1 MGESTMIDT
10 GILERN
16 PFPGVRPFT
25 SAEDKYFFGRDE
37 AVRELLDTLLVN
49 HFVALIG
56 ASGTGKTSLIQS
68 GIIPE
73 LLASDSG
80 DWVPINVRPG
90 TRPLDNL
97 LSGFQQVFPTDLDN
111 DDVQSFT
118 SGNMSL
124 GEWVRQTI
132 SGKHNYLI
140 IVDQFEEIFRIGQ
153 PGRSEGKNPEAS
165 RLVKLLMEVVNE
177 KMSDF
182 YVILSIR
189 SDFIDACSKY
199 IELTEQM
206 NRSKYLLPAMSNE
219 AISTVIRG
227 PIKLAGAEI
236 EPGFV
241 DQLLEDL
248 KEVDEKLP
256 HLQYSLMRTWDLWTQ
271 KRNTESPIS
280 VNDYLAAGTIGTSL
294 NDHLDGIYNSLDEK
308 QKVICARLFKTI
320 TAKGEQPL
328 GYRRLVSLGNIAR
341 IAQCS
346 LDEVAEVV
354 SIFRRPGRQFLL
366 PPSSQSLTEKSIIE
380 LAHESLI
387 TAWKMLKNWVE
398 EESES
403 IQIYLRLSKASE
415 MYQQGRTELWKHP
428 ELQQALDWRETQ
440 KPTPSWGIQ
449 FNPAFERAM
458 VFLSTSE
465 EEYLWE
471 EERKILLQRRKLIIN
486 RSITIGMSVV
496 VVVLAV
502 VFFLGRNRP
511 VTPQTDIGGTT
522 QQELAT
528 SSETERDG
536 SGVGESP
543 GEGNT
548 DASIPRNQESLPGS
562 LEEEGREDA
571 AAITSPAISE
581 YPSGRTER
589 TQTVSRSQPV
599 PAAQQE
605 RVQERRE
612 TPPRTTEQVRRP
624 AEPTTRQ
631 AEPTTRQAE
640 PTTRPAESPDPA
652 NSAAMQ
658 RRAISLAKNI
668 ARASTEIAG
677 DPDLQGLLA
686 YQSYQINDEFS
697 GKDYDA
703 DIYNG
708 LYAALKKLISPAYNI
723 YPNIRNSINSIVWLR
738 NSNSMVTASSDGS
751 IMILPGNVNN
761 RATQTLLTNTG
772 LNNESLCISPDESIL
787 AVGTNGGGLLFLDLH
802 NRGSIL
808 QQSQA
813 EGNTVL
819 FLRNLGNSGSFISAG
834 PDTRIVKWNYLDY
847 TVAEL
852 IDLGARP
859 SAIATS
865 SNGSQVAIGTR
876 DGKLYE
882 FNPGNPGNV
891 RTIMDFGSNNARSA
905 VYSPGGQFL
914 AVGLLDGSIRIL
926 AGQERSVI
934 ASLKGPAAR
943 VSDLAYSPDGRFLA
957 AASND
962 GNVYLWNSTDWSQAP
977 MVFSENKGF
986 VLTVCFSQNSSY
998 FYSGSTEFPRLIARP
1013 SESAGMA
1020 ADFCNLLSRN
1030 LTQAEWDQYF
1040 GDELAYRKTCP
1051 NLK

>member
-1 MGESTMIDT
+1 MIDT
-10 GILERN
+10 GVLERN

-25 SAEDKYFFGRDE
+25 SAEDKFFFGRDE

-73 LLASDSG
+73 LLTSDSG
-80 DWVPINVRPG
+80 DWVPITVRPG
-90 TRPLDNL
+90 TRPLENL
-97 LSGFQQVFPTDLDN
+97 LSGFQQVFPTDLDD
-111 DDVQSFT
+111 DDVQSFS
-118 SGNMSL
+118 SGSMSL
-124 GEWVRQTI
+124 GEWVKQTI

-153 PGRSEGKNPEAS
+153 PARSEGKNPEAS

-177 KMSDF
+177 KLSDF

-189 SDFIDACSKY
+189 SDFIDACSKF

-219 AISTVIRG
+219 AISAVIRG

-248 KEVDEKLP
+248 REVDEKLP
-256 HLQYSLMRTWDLWTQ
+256 HLQHSLMRTWDHWTQ
-271 KRNTESPIS
+271 KRSTEIPIS
-280 VNDYLAAGTIGTSL
+280 VNDYLAAGAIGTSL
-294 NDHLDGIYNSLDEK
+294 NDHLDRIYNSLDEK
-308 QKVICARLFKTI
+308 QKIICERLFKTI

-346 LDEVAEVV
+346 PDEVAEVV

-366 PPSSQSLTEKSIIE
+366 PPSSQPLTEKSVIE

-387 TAWKMLKNWVE
+387 TAWAMLRNWVE

-415 MYQQGRTELWKHP
+415 MYQQGRTELWTHP

-465 EEYLWE
+465 EEHLWE

-486 RSITIGMSVV
+486 RSITIGMGVV
-496 VVVLAV
+496 VVILAV

-511 VTPQTDIGGTT
+511 ETPLTDTQGAI

-528 SSETERDG
+528 SNEAETY
-536 SGVGESP
+536 SPAP
-543 GEGNT
+543 GEFPDQGNR
-548 DASIPRNQESLPGS
+548 DEAGLMNQESIAGT
-562 LEEEGREDA
+562 LEGEGRPDA
-571 AAITSPAISE
+571 AGTTPAAT
-581 YPSGRTER
+581 TESLSSTTDR
-589 TQTVSRSQPV
+589 IETVPRSRPV

-612 TPPRTTEQVRRP
+612 TPSRTTEQVRRP
-624 AEPTTRQ
+624 AATPARQ
-631 AEPTTRQAE
+631 AGNTDAV
-640 PTTRPAESPDPA
+640 
-652 NSAAMQ
+652 NSAAMG
-658 RRAISLAKNI
+658 RRAVSLAKNI
-668 ARASTEIAG
+668 ATASTEITG

-686 YQSYQINDEFS
+686 YQAYQINDEFS
-697 GKDYDA
+697 GSDYDA

-723 YPNIRNSINSIVWLR
+723 YPNIRNSVKSIIWLR
-738 NSNSMVTASSDGS
+738 SSSSLVTASSDGS
-751 IMILPGNVNN
+751 IMILPGNVSNK
-761 RATQTLLTNTG
+761 ATQTLLTNTG
-772 LNNESLCISPDESIL
+772 LNNESLAISPDESVL
-787 AVGTNGGGLLFLDLH
+787 AVGTNGGGLLFLDLR
-802 NRGSIL
+802 NRGNIL
-808 QQSQA
+808 HQSES
-813 EGNTVL
+813 EGNIVL
-819 FLRNLGNSGSFISAG
+819 FIRNLGNSGSFISAG
-834 PDTRIVKWNYLDY
+834 TDTRIMKWNYQDY
-847 TVAEL
+847 SAAEL

-865 SNGSQVAIGTR
+865 SNGSQVAVGTR

-891 RTIMDFGSNNARSA
+891 RTIMDFGTNNARA
-905 VYSPGGQFL
+905 AAYSPGGQFL

-926 AGQERSVI
+926 SGQGRSVI

-957 AASND
+957 ASSHD
-962 GNVYLWNSTDWSQAP
+962 GNVYLWYTSDWNQAP
-977 MVFSENKGF
+977 IVFSENKGF
-986 VLTVCFSQNSSY
+986 VLTVCFSQNSSN

-1013 SESAGMA
+1013 SESARMTDGL
-1020 ADFCNLLSRN
+1020 CNLLSRN
-1030 LTQAEWDQYF
+1030 LTQAEWDHYF
-1040 GDELAYRKTCP
+1040 GDEIAYSKTCP
-1051 NLK
+1051 NR